1 VDCGFLAV
9 FRRFLTRYGGAPAG
23 LHGQRPARRR
33 PVKHGKNRKKRGAGA
48 AAGGFGAVAS
58 GARPVDLPASGAAN
72 FPEKLTG
79 GQRPARRGT
88 F

>member
-1 VDCGFLAV
+1 MAKTG
-9 FRRFLTRYGGAPAG
+9 
-23 LHGQRPARRR
+23 
-33 PVKHGKNRKKRGAGA
+33 KKRGAGA
-48 AAGGFGAVAS
+48 AAGGSGAVDLGGRCAVC
-58 GARPVDLPASGAAN
+58 GARPVDLSASGAVN